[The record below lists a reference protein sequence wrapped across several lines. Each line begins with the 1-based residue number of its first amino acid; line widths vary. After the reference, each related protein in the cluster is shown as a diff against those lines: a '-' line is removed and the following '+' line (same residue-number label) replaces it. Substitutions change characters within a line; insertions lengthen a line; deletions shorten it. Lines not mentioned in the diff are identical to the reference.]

1 MADLLVRNL
10 LRRVSA
16 TLMDTRPQFKR
27 YTQADMVLALR
38 AAVRAVCKYLP
49 HSCARTVAVQLLPGH
64 IQPVGRIPSAR
75 VQTYD
80 GATPWDLDVQYVF
93 EVVRNMGTNGLTPGR
108 AIRLTDQQR
117 QNAIDPFAH
126 SIAGTVVRQY
136 AYNPQVPTEVLVWPP
151 VAASPAVVWV
161 DMRVSAPPAPIP
173 DGSGGAGSET
183 YRFEGSSTQVVGL
196 DDRFEDELWNYCCAY
211 LLLSE
216 AKAQGALNRAAL
228 HVQAFNASIN
238 SLAEQQT
245 GHNPNL
251 KALPFAPEVPG
262 AAS

>member
-10 LRRVSA
+10 LRRVSG

-27 YTQADMVLALR
+27 YSQADMVLALR
-38 AAVRAVCKYLP
+38 AGVRAVSKYLP

-64 IQPVGRIPSAR
+64 VQPVGRIASAR
-75 VQTYD
+75 VRTYD
-80 GATPWDLDVQYVF
+80 GATPWDLDVQHIF
-93 EVVRNMGTNGLTPGR
+93 EVVRNMGTNGQTPGR
-108 AIRLTDQQR
+108 AITLTDQQR
-117 QNAIDPFAH
+117 QNAIDPFGH
-126 SIAGTVVRQY
+126 SMTGTVVRQY
-136 AYNPQVPTEVLVWPP
+136 AYNPQVPTEIVVWP
-151 VAASPAVVWV
+151 AVPSSGGNVWV
-161 DMRVSAPPAPIP
+161 DIRLSAPPPPIP
-173 DGSGGAGSET
+173 DGTGGVGSES
-183 YRFEGSSTQVVGL
+183 YRLDGGSTQVVGL
-196 DDRFEDELWNYCCAY
+196 DDRYEDELWNYCCAY

-216 AKAQGALNRAAL
+216 AKAQGAMARASL

-251 KALPFAPEVPG
+251 KALPFAPEAPG

>member
-64 IQPVGRIPSAR
+64 IQSLGKIPLAR
-75 VQTYD
+75 VKTYD
-80 GATPWDLDVQYVF
+80 GSTPWDLFVSQLF
-93 EVVRNMGTNGLTPGR
+93 EVSRNMGADGLTTGR
-108 AIRLTDQQR
+108 TITLTDQQR
-117 QNAIDPFAH
+117 TNTLSPLGH
-126 SIAGTVVRQY
+126 SLVGAAVRQY
-136 AYNPQVPTEVLVWPP
+136 AYNPQVPTEIMVWP
-151 VAASPAVVWV
+151 AVQSSGGAVWV
-161 DMRVSAPPAPIP
+161 DMRLSAPPAPIP
-173 DGSGGAGSET
+173 DGSGSAGSES
-183 YRFEGSSTQVVGL
+183 YRFDGGSTQIVGM
-196 DDRFEDELWNYCCAY
+196 DDRYEDELWNYCCAY

-216 AKAQGALNRAAL
+216 AKAQGALNRAAI

-238 SLAEQQT
+238 SLAEQAT